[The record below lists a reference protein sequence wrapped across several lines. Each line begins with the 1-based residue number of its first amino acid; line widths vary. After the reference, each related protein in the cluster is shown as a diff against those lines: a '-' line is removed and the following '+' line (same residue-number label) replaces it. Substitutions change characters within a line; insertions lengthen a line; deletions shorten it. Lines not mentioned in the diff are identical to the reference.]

1 MNRELWYNT
10 AMKNNTTSSGALS
23 RRGFFGSM
31 GAFSL
36 LAGTRLAHAEATALS
51 GEPDVRFG
59 VLSDVHLNHS
69 RPDDHDTLVKAFEYF
84 RDRGVYGVIV
94 AGDIAD
100 CGRISELR
108 RFADAWKSVFPG
120 DRGLG
125 GRHVEKLFIYGN
137 HDIWG
142 MHWSIKKDPELAR
155 KEGIAFTDERPAQ
168 VWEEV
173 FGEPYSDFWIKN
185 VKGFAFI
192 GGHWTKKDQ
201 FDGLEAFLAAHA
213 KEIDPAKPFFYTQHS
228 HPKDTCIGPWAWGR
242 DNGASTRAL
251 SKHPNAV
258 AFSGHSHYPLTDERT
273 VWQGAFTS
281 INTASLRYCSQDLS
295 LRENLIGNAHSF
307 TGEKRKHLMKPLE
320 TSNSRHGMLVSVYGE
335 LLAIERRDFVSGRSL
350 GDDWTIRVPCREDRS
365 FAARAKERSAPQ
377 FAADAK
383 VEVAVE
389 NGLLAVHF
397 PAAKTVKK
405 CRVFEY
411 EVTATLV
418 EDGVDLVQA
427 QRRVVANDFHM
438 PESPEGAP
446 GVCLFSPDELPIK
459 GHTVFSV
466 RPLECFG
473 RKGAPISGEFDTA
486 AAVPKEE
493 KAKS

>member
-1 MNRELWYNT
+1 
-10 AMKNNTTSSGALS
+10 MKNNTTSSGALS

-36 LAGTRLAHAEATALS
+36 LAGTRLARAEATALS

-59 VLSDVHLNHS
+59 VLSDVHLRN
-69 RPDDHDTLVKAFEYF
+69 PGDEDTLVKAFEYF
-84 RDRGVYGVIV
+84 RDRGADGVII

-100 CGRISELR
+100 NGRISQLQR
-108 RFADAWKSVFPG
+108 CADAWKRVFPG
-120 DRGLG
+120 DKGLG

-142 MHWSIKKDPELAR
+142 LHYAQQQDHELAR
-155 KEGIAFTDERPAQ
+155 KEGIAYTDERPAQ

-192 GGHWTKKDQ
+192 GGHWTKNDQ

-251 SKHPNAV
+251 SKYPNAV
-258 AFSGHSHYPLTDERT
+258 AFSGHSHYPLTDERS

-281 INTASLRYCSQDLS
+281 INTASLRYCSHDLS
-295 LRENLIGNAHSF
+295 LRENLHGNGHGF
-307 TGEKRKHLMKPLE
+307 TGEKRRHLMKTLE
-320 TSNSRHGMLVSVYGE
+320 TSNGRHGMLVSVYGS
-335 LLAIERRDFVSGRSL
+335 LLAIERRDFVSGKSL
-350 GDDWTIRVPCREDRS
+350 GDDWVLSVPCRDDQS
-365 FAARAKERSAPQ
+365 FAARAKKRSAPQ

-383 VEVAVE
+383 AEVAVE
-389 NGLLAVHF
+389 NGLLAVRF

-427 QRRVVANDFHM
+427 QRRVVANDFYL
-438 PESPEGAP
+438 PESSEGAP
-446 GVCLFSPDELPIK
+446 GFCLFSPAELPIK

-466 RPLECFG
+466 RPLDCFG
-473 RKGAPISGEFDTA
+473 LKGEPIAAEFDTSKPL
-486 AAVPKEE
+486 PKPEE
-493 KAKS
+493 QQA